1 MCELYFK
8 SLSCKKTELWV
19 LSWAW
24 RPTHRPPSRT
34 VPADPRLTGPGDLAT
49 FPCPPLHTGWA
60 AHTTK
65 GAAAGTRPPHSRGS
79 AGHMSHAK
87 RLRSGGTPPAGAS
100 EHQSPR
106 GADSDLSSSSSR
118 ISSKLISANPNTMAA
133 ATPRGGWVP
142 RPAREPDPGA
152 SHSTVADSG
161 RTPSDAGRHPKRE
174 KFKMCV
180 FLTACLSLKE
190 RHVVSPCLEHSP

>member
-1 MCELYFK
+1 M
-8 SLSCKKTELWV
+8 SCTSKAYRARKRNFGFFLGRGDP
-19 LSWAW
+19 L
-24 RPTHRPPSRT
+24 T
-34 VPADPRLTGPGDLAT
+34 VPRAGLFPRIPTSRVLAT
-49 FPCPPLHTGWA
+49 LRPSPAAPLHTGWA

-65 GAAAGTRPPHSRGS
+65 GAVAGTRPPHSRGS

-152 SHSTVADSG
+152 SHSTAADSG
-161 RTPSDAGRHPKRE
+161 CTPSDAGRHPKRG
-174 KFKMCV
+174 KFKTCV

>member
-1 MCELYFK
+1 MQENGTLGSFLDVATHSPSPEPDC
-8 SLSCKKTELWV
+8 SRGSPPHG
-19 LSWAW
+19 SW
-24 RPTHRPPSRT
+24 RPCDLPLPS
-34 VPADPRLTGPGDLAT
+34 
-49 FPCPPLHTGWA
+49 LHTGWA
-60 AHTTK
+60 AHMTK

-118 ISSKLISANPNTMAA
+118 ISSKLISANPNTTAA

>member
-1 MCELYFK
+1 M
-8 SLSCKKTELWV
+8 SCTSKAYRARKRNFGFFLGRGDP
-19 LSWAW
+19 L
-24 RPTHRPPSRT
+24 T
-34 VPADPRLTGPGDLAT
+34 VPRAGPFPRIPASRVLAT
-49 FPCPPLHTGWA
+49 LRPSPALPFTPGGPP
-60 AHTTK
+60 
-65 GAAAGTRPPHSRGS
+65 TRQRGLPPGHGPPTPA

-106 GADSDLSSSSSR
+106 GADSDLSSSSSQ

-152 SHSTVADSG
+152 SHSTAADSG
-161 RTPSDAGRHPKRE
+161 RAPSDAGRHPKRE